1 MKRIQKIATTGILSV
16 FSLGIMSFTIH
27 NLSDDD
33 GIITVGEMRATKSLR
48 AVLPNFDFDA
58 KCNVVSFTMY
68 HVPKNQDVA
77 TYINRGGDFN
87 AQVLKAVQ
95 SARIGDQY
103 QFVDVRGRCPG
114 DADDAQRPLNSL
126 AFLVR

>member
-1 MKRIQKIATTGILSV
+1 MKRIQKVAATAMLGV
-16 FSLGIMSFTIH
+16 FSLGIMSFATH
-27 NLSDDD
+27 DFGDD